1 MTLDYTKLLSLIER
15 VARDAGK
22 YLLTQTVSVK
32 NHKTRNDLLTEND
45 LVIENFIID
54 GIRKEYPDIHI
65 VSEEYNPD
73 NDLDGLTVVIDPIDG
88 TCNFAQGLS
97 LYGIQIALFFENV
110 CRGAVLYF
118 PVEDIM
124 YSAEE
129 GKGAYKNGIRL
140 TPDLNRSPSDGFLII
155 SDYYDSIDIDFDKQF
170 ALVKALQKHFLKTR
184 HFGAACVDF
193 TMLAEGHA
201 LAYISY
207 YHKLWDIAPG
217 LLLAKEAGFVYSA
230 VDADEYRYH
239 RPGIVVAANEEM
251 LETIKNEANA
261 LGMKK

>member
-1 MTLDYTKLLSLIER
+1 MTVYYTAILDRLEAVVK
-15 VARDAGK
+15 DAGK

-54 GIRKEYPDIHI
+54 GIRRDYPDIHI

-73 NDLDGLTVVIDPIDG
+73 NELDGLTVVIDPIDG

-97 LYGIQIALFFENV
+97 LYGIQVALFYENV
-110 CRGAVLYF
+110 CRGAILYF
-118 PVEDIM
+118 PVEDIL
-124 YSAEE
+124 YRAEE
-129 GKGAYKNGIRL
+129 GKGAYKNGVRL
-140 TPDLNRSPSDGFLII
+140 MPDLGKKPSDGFLII

-170 ALVKALQKHFLKTR
+170 MLVKALQKHFLKTR

-201 LAYISY
+201 LCYISY

-217 LLLAKEAGFVYSA
+217 LLLAREAGFVCGA
-230 VDADEYRYH
+230 VDAESYRYH
-239 RPGIVVAANEEM
+239 RPGIIVAANEEI
-251 LETIKNEANA
+251 LAAVKNEAEK
-261 LGMKK
+261 LGM

>member
-1 MTLDYTKLLSLIER
+1 MTVDYTAILDRLEAVVK
-15 VARDAGK
+15 DAGR

-45 LVIENFIID
+45 LVIEDFIID
-54 GIRKEYPDIHI
+54 GVRRDYPDIHI

-73 NDLDGLTVVIDPIDG
+73 NALDGLTVVIDPIDG

-97 LYGIQIALFFENV
+97 LYGIQVALFYEGA

-118 PVEDIM
+118 PVSDTV
-124 YSAEE
+124 YRAEK
-129 GKGAYKNGIRL
+129 GRGAYKNGVRL
-140 TPDLNRSPSDGFLII
+140 APELAKSPSDGFLVI
-155 SDYYDSIDIDFDKQF
+155 SDYYDGIDIDFDGQF

-217 LLLAKEAGFVYSA
+217 LLVAEEAGFVCGA
-230 VDADEYRYH
+230 VDVESYRYH
-239 RPGIVVAANEEM
+239 RPGIIVAANKEI
-251 LETIKNEANA
+251 LALIKDEAKR
-261 LGMKK
+261 LGM

>member
-1 MTLDYTKLLSLIER
+1 MNYSDILTLMQDVSR
-15 VARDAGK
+15 RAGQ
-22 YLLTQTVSVK
+22 YLLTQTVSVM

-54 GIRKEYPDIHI
+54 GIRAVYPDIHI

-73 NDLDGLTVVIDPIDG
+73 NSLDGLTVVIDPIDG

-97 LYGIQIALFFENV
+97 LYGIQLALFYENI

-118 PVEDIM
+118 PVEDTM
-124 YSAEE
+124 YVAEE
-129 GKGAYKNGIRL
+129 GKGAYKNGKRL
-140 TPDLNRSPSDGFLII
+140 FVDQKKPSSDGFLII
-155 SDYYDSIDIDFDKQF
+155 SDYYDSIDIAFDQQF

-201 LAYISY
+201 LAYITY

-217 LLLAKEAGFVYSA
+217 LLLAKEAGFVYGA
-230 VDADEYRYH
+230 VDQDDYHYH
-239 RPGIVVAANEEM
+239 RPGLVVANSEQTLSLIKEEA
-251 LETIKNEANA
+251 KR
-261 LGMKK
+261 LGMMS